1 MLNNLRARLL
11 SLKFRAIRRAVII
24 LIAKIPKDLERAIT
38 FGDALNHFLMI
49 SPFRPLFKFS
59 IPKNIKVNVHD
70 LTFDSPIISASFKD
84 DVSSLFQWQLIGIG
98 GITYKTVLKM
108 PSKGNLRPRIQEVSH
123 DGNYAILNS
132 LGLPTKGVVKFLPQ
146 INNKKLTKFNR
157 PIGISIGG
165 NSFEEYLSVFSE
177 IDHHLNTIDFSKFF
191 YEINISC
198 PNTDD
203 GKCLSD
209 DLESLKNLIIKFRDI
224 SSRMI
229 VVKVS
234 PDSTN
239 EEVLKVCE
247 ILSNLSKTAI
257 NIGNTKYVKASD
269 VGLSSKTFSK
279 EGGGLSGKSLYANT
293 LRMVKLVAS
302 NYDLPII
309 ATGGVSSYD
318 NVKELLDNGASLT
331 GMATLL
337 VSDPFQIP
345 LINYRLSND

>member
-1 MLNNLRARLL
+1 MNNFRARLL

-24 LIAKIPKDLERAIT
+24 LIAKIPKDLERAII

-49 SPFRPLFKFS
+49 SPFRPIFKFS
-59 IPKNIKVNVHD
+59 IPENIKVNVHD

-84 DVSSLFQWQLIGIG
+84 DVSSLLQWQLIGIG
-98 GITYKTVLKM
+98 GITYKTVLKT
-108 PSKGNLRPRIQEVSH
+108 PSKGNLRPRIQEVSYE
-123 DGNYAILNS
+123 GKYGILNS
-132 LGLPTKGVVKFLPQ
+132 LGLPTKGVSKFLPQ

-165 NSFEEYLSVFSE
+165 NSFEEYLSVFRE
-177 IDHHLNTIDFSKFF
+177 IDSHLNSLDFSQFF

-209 DLESLKNLIIKFRDI
+209 DLDNLKHLILKFREI
-224 SSRMI
+224 SSRVI
-229 VVKVS
+229 IVKVS
-234 PDSTN
+234 PDSTDQ
-239 EEVLKVCE
+239 EVLKICE
-247 ILSNLSKTAI
+247 ILSNISKTAI
-257 NIGNTKYVKASD
+257 NIGNTKYVKADS
-269 VGLSSKTFSK
+269 VGLTNKNFSK
-279 EGGGLSGKSLYANT
+279 EGGGLSGSSLYENT
-293 LRMVKLVAS
+293 LRIVKLIAS
-302 NYDLPII
+302 NYNLPII

-318 NVKELLDNGASLT
+318 NVKELLDSGALLT

-337 VSDPFQIP
+337 VTDPFQIP

>member
-1 MLNNLRARLL
+1 MLNKIRARLL

-24 LIAKIPKDLERAIT
+24 LIAKIPKDLERAII
-38 FGDALNHFLMI
+38 FGDALNHFLMN
-49 SPFRPLFKFS
+49 SPFRPIFKFS
-59 IPKNIKVNVHD
+59 IPENIKVNVHD

-84 DVSSLFQWQLIGIG
+84 DVSSLLQWQLIGIG
-98 GITYKTVLKM
+98 GITYKTVLKT
-108 PSKGNLRPRIQEVSH
+108 PSKGNIRPRIQEVSFE
-123 DGNYAILNS
+123 GKYGILNS
-132 LGLPTKGVVKFLPQ
+132 LGLPTKGVSKFLPQ

-165 NSFEEYLSVFSE
+165 NSFEEYLSVFRE
-177 IDHHLNTIDFSKFF
+177 IDSHLNSLDFSQFF

-209 DLESLKNLIIKFRDI
+209 DLESLKNLILKFRET
-224 SSRMI
+224 SSRVI

-234 PDSTN
+234 PDSSE
-239 EEVLKVCE
+239 EEVIKVCE
-247 ILSNLSKTAI
+247 ILSNITKTVI
-257 NIGNTKYVKASD
+257 NIGNSKYVKADS

-279 EGGGLSGKSLYANT
+279 EGGGLSGKSLYSNT
-293 LRMVKLVAS
+293 LKTVKLIS
-302 NYDLPII
+302 SKYDLPII
-309 ATGGVSSYD
+309 ATGGVSSYE